1 MNQLKLDKKKNY
13 LLACSYGP
21 DSMALFYLLKSQGYK
36 FDCAIVNYH
45 LREESDK
52 EVADLLEYANKFNVK
67 VYVFDVKKV
76 PVKNIEAEC
85 RRIRYLFFKELTDK
99 NGYSATLVAHHL
111 DDLIET
117 YIMQKQRQNC
127 PIYYGIK
134 ENTVISG
141 VNIIRPLLSYS
152 KNELLSICEKNNVPF
167 SIDKTNY
174 DQSINRNRIRYQI
187 VLKFRD
193 RQKAKIVDE
202 INEENSK
209 LKEMLDFL
217 HNTDLNDIQTMLSLG
232 EIEQR
237 YALNI
242 LLENI
247 DQETKLSKDNV
258 GQIISILKS
267 CQPNGIYH
275 IKKDIYLIKEYEN
288 FHLSVGLKNTQNA
301 LYSFV
306 IDKPSKLDTPY
317 FYLDFSKDASNRN
330 VTFDDYPLTIRNIR
344 SDDVVTI
351 SDYQVKARRLLIDWK
366 VPHQLRLIW
375 PVILNKD
382 NKIIYVPRYRS
393 DFKIPQNCNFYVKV
407 SNS

>member
-1 MNQLKLDKKKNY
+1 
-13 LLACSYGP
+13 
-21 DSMALFYLLKSQGYK
+21 MALFYLLNSQGYK

-52 EVADLLEYANKFNVK
+52 EVADLLEYAKKFNVK
-67 VYVFDVKKV
+67 VYVFDVKHV
-76 PVKNIEAEC
+76 PTKNIEAEC
-85 RRIRYLFFKELTDK
+85 RKIRYQFFKELTDK
-99 NGYSATLVAHHL
+99 NVYAATLVAHHL

-152 KNELLSICEKNNVPF
+152 KNQLLSICSKNNVPF
-167 SIDKTNY
+167 SIDKTNF

-193 RQKAKIVDE
+193 QQKAKIVDE
-202 INEENSK
+202 INEENRK

-217 HNTDLNDIQTMLSLG
+217 HNADLNNVQMMLSLN

-242 LLENI
+242 LLENFN
-247 DQETKLSKDNV
+247 QEAKFSKDNV

-267 CQPNGIYH
+267 SQPNGVYH
-275 IKKDIYLIKEYEN
+275 IKKDIYLIKEYDN
-288 FHLSVGLKNTQNA
+288 FHFSLGLKNTQNA
-301 LYSFV
+301 LYNFV

-317 FYLDFSKDASNRN
+317 FYLDFSIDASNRN
-330 VTFDDYPLTIRNIR
+330 VTVNDYPLTIRNIK
-344 SDDVVTI
+344 SDDVVYI
-351 SDYQVKARRLLIDWK
+351 SGYQVKARRLLIDWK
-366 VPHQLRLIW
+366 VPHQLRLTW